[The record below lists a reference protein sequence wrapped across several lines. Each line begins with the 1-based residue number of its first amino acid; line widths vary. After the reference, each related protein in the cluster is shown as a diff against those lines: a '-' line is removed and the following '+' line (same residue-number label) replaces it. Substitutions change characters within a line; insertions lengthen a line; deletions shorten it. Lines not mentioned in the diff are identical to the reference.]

1 MYPQK
6 VTDLRLSLG
15 EAEQPIQGH
24 TAQCAH
30 TTQASW
36 LAWMCRRF
44 YEWVNRRLSSLG
56 VLPLLTPE
64 GRHHLPLF
72 LSLLIPK

>member
-1 MYPQK
+1 MYPQ

-15 EAEQPIQGH
+15 EAELPLQGH

-36 LAWMCRRF
+36 LARMGRRF
-44 YEWVNRRLSSLG
+44 YEWVNRRLGSLG
-56 VLPLLTPE
+56 TLALLTPE

>member
-1 MYPQK
+1 MYPQ

-15 EAEQPIQGH
+15 EAEQPNQGH

-36 LAWMCRRF
+36 LARMGRRF
-44 YEWVNRRLSSLG
+44 YEWVNRRLGSLG
-56 VLPLLTPE
+56 MLALLTPE
-64 GRHHLPLF
+64 GRHHLLLF

>member
-1 MYPQK
+1 MYPQ

-30 TTQASW
+30 MTQAGW
-36 LAWMCRRF
+36 LAQMGRRF
-44 YEWVNRRLSSLG
+44 YEWVNRRLGSLDA
-56 VLPLLTPE
+56 LTFLTPE
-64 GRHHLPLF
+64 GRHHLLLF